1 MGRLIE
7 EVNKK
12 IYRAIPVE
20 QIKFRKELLN
30 YMETL
35 WNKAP
40 EVRSGPDVYMQYASI
55 LAKWIDPH
63 CENLKPWEKNI
74 IDIFNG
80 VEEKTE
86 EKTEEMKVD
95 IEDFDYMHHTL
106 EHY

>member
-12 IYRAIPVE
+12 IYKAIPVE
-20 QIKFRKELLN
+20 QIEFRSELRN
-30 YMETL
+30 YVETL

-40 EVRSGPDVYMQYASI
+40 EVRSGPDVYLQYASI

-63 CENLKPWEKNI
+63 GENLKPWEKNI

-80 VEEKTE
+80 VEE
-86 EKTEEMKVD
+86 EMVED
-95 IEDFDYMHHTL
+95 MDDFDYMHHTMG
-106 EHY
+106 HY